1 MERKKWLISW
11 IGKADHAASQ
21 GSEQSGL
28 GPLASALL
36 AGHRYDRICL
46 LTNYSYELST
56 KFCNWLEQKCNY
68 SADILDL
75 QAIDL
80 ESPINYASIYTE
92 VSKHLKDLGLP
103 RDDVELTFHIS
114 PGTPAMAAIWIMLAK
129 TRFPSKLIQ
138 TSIEHGLES
147 VDFSFDLAN
156 DFLPEYLQRSGERIE
171 RLVQGPQD
179 TDPHFSKIIHKSSA
193 VKKQIQLARRI
204 AVYEVPVLIL
214 GETGTGK
221 ELFAEAICSA
231 SNRSAKPY
239 ITVNCGAIAPE
250 LANSELFGHV
260 KGAFT
265 GASSSRKGHFQ
276 EADGGTLFLDEVG
289 DLPTDTQVR
298 LLRVLQAKEVTPL
311 GASTSIKV
319 DVRVIAAT
327 HRNLAAEVAAGRFR
341 EDLFHRLAVGILQ
354 LPPLR
359 EREGDIE
366 LLIDF
371 FMEKINQDAK
381 GLPESQEKKISTD
394 ARKIILAYSW
404 PGNIRELYHSMVRA
418 AIWSQNAEINS
429 DDIRA
434 ALLQTQQKVDNV
446 MGRTLTQD
454 FDLQALLDE
463 ISSEYISRA
472 LKQTGDRKR
481 AAAGLLG
488 FTNYQTL
495 NNWIERLGLDSKEK
509 ST

>member
-1 MERKKWLISW
+1 
-11 IGKADHAASQ
+11 
-21 GSEQSGL
+21 
-28 GPLASALL
+28 
-36 AGHRYDRICL
+36 
-46 LTNYSYELST
+46 
-56 KFCNWLEQKCNY
+56 
-68 SADILDL
+68 
-75 QAIDL
+75 
-80 ESPINYASIYTE
+80 
-92 VSKHLKDLGLP
+92 
-103 RDDVELTFHIS
+103 
-114 PGTPAMAAIWIMLAK
+114 
-129 TRFPSKLIQ
+129 
-138 TSIEHGLES
+138 

-171 RLVQGPQD
+171 RLVQGPQE

-204 AVYEVPVLIL
+204 SVYEVPVLIL

-221 ELFAEAICSA
+221 ELFAEAIRSA

-311 GASTSIKV
+311 GTSTSIKV

-371 FMEKINQDAK
+371 FMEKINH
-381 GLPESQEKKISTD
+381 T
-394 ARKIILAYSW
+394 
-404 PGNIRELYHSMVRA
+404 
-418 AIWSQNAEINS
+418 
-429 DDIRA
+429 
-434 ALLQTQQKVDNV
+434 
-446 MGRTLTQD
+446 
-454 FDLQALLDE
+454 
-463 ISSEYISRA
+463 
-472 LKQTGDRKR
+472 
-481 AAAGLLG
+481 
-488 FTNYQTL
+488 
-495 NNWIERLGLDSKEK
+495 NNWNYI
-509 ST
+509 